1 MSESA
6 PRQQV
11 QYGVPVNHET
21 GQPLTPGQ
29 MSRLD
34 KITAAGKV
42 LADIMHEA
50 EGSDPGNDGFSS
62 RRMSIAG
69 THLETCLMF
78 ARKAALEAK

>member
-1 MSESA
+1 MTG
-6 PRQQV
+6 PRDAVV
-11 QYGVPVNHET
+11 QYGVPVNVET

-29 MSRLD
+29 IGRLE
-34 KITAAGKV
+34 KIADAGKA

-50 EGSDPGNDGFSS
+50 EGSDPGNDGFAS